1 MPSNDDRSELAR
13 TRRTIRRIGAL
24 VAFTVATT
32 GAVLQEPPG
41 DPTILLV
48 QAGFGGYL
56 VLSLLS
62 QGVGLLPEP
71 DHSTNEETTD

>member
-1 MPSNDDRSELAR
+1 MPSDDDRSELAR

-24 VAFTVATT
+24 LAFTVATT
-32 GAVLQEPPG
+32 GSVLQEPPG
-41 DPTILLV
+41 DPMLALL

-56 VLSLLS
+56 VLSVIS

-71 DHSTNEETTD
+71 DRSTGADTAD